1 MKDLP
6 ESHTAD
12 THTLDVP
19 EPRRPESEGVS
30 PPVGRTIGGW
40 RPLLL
45 RLHFYAGVLVAPF
58 LAIAAL
64 TGLAYTLTPQLD
76 RLVYADELYVEE
88 VGTTPRPLA
97 EQISAALAAHPEGT
111 FGSVLTGD
119 APDRT
124 TRVVLSV
131 PGLGDRQRTVYVDPY
146 TGRVQG
152 ALTTWWG
159 STPLTTWLD
168 DLHRNLHLGAFG
180 RHYSETAASWLWI
193 VALGG
198 LVLWLARRRQA
209 LGASQASQ
217 ASETSQARR
226 ARRMRAVL
234 LPDLTAR
241 GRRRT
246 LGWHGSLGVWLL
258 VGLLFLSA
266 TGLTWSRYAGEHF
279 SRVLDAADSHMPS
292 LDTTLPQAASTTT
305 TGGGG
310 GAHQGHAV
318 DGPGTTD
325 AGTTDAG
332 TTDAGTTD
340 AGTTDAGATDAG
352 AVASSVAEPVDR
364 VVSAARAAG
373 LDGPIEVTP
382 ATDTATAWS
391 AAQTDG
397 RWPVRFDQVAV
408 NPVDGR
414 VVNEVRWEDW
424 PLLAQLTK
432 LGVRAHMGELFG
444 VANQILL
451 AGLALGL
458 LCMIV
463 WGYRMWWQRRPSR
476 GDRAGIV
483 GPPPARGA
491 WRRLPKPA
499 LAALILITAAVGWA
513 PVLGV
518 TLLVFLLLDLTAGL
532 LARRRRKPARGASA

>member
-1 MKDLP
+1 MTTLDKSGSSPDDAATDAAHMNDLP
-6 ESHTAD
+6 ETRSPAARTA
-12 THTLDVP
+12 DVP
-19 EPRRPESEGVS
+19 EPREPESESVS
-30 PPVGRTIGGW
+30 PPVGRTSRGW

-76 RLVYADELYVEE
+76 RLVYADELYVDE
-88 VGTTPRPLA
+88 VGTMPRPLA

-111 FGSVLTGD
+111 FASVLTGD

-131 PGLGDRQRTVYVDPY
+131 PELGDRQRTVYVDPY

-152 ALTTWWG
+152 LLTTWWG

-168 DLHRNLHLGAFG
+168 DLHRNLHLGSFG

-209 LGASQASQ
+209 LGVSR
-217 ASETSQARR
+217 ARR
-226 ARRMRAVL
+226 ARGAL

-246 LGWHGSLGVWLL
+246 LGWHGSLGMWLL

-266 TGLTWSRYAGEHF
+266 TGLTWSRYAGENF
-279 SRVLDAADSHMPS
+279 SRVLDAADSHTPS
-292 LDTTLPQAASTTT
+292 LDTALPQATSTT
-305 TGGGG
+305 TGGVG

-318 DGPGTTD
+318 DGL
-325 AGTTDAG
+325 AA
-332 TTDAGTTD
+332 
-340 AGTTDAGATDAG
+340 TDAGATDAG
-352 AVASSVAEPVDR
+352 AVAASVAAPVDR
-364 VVSAARAAG
+364 VVAAARAAG

-382 ATDTATAWS
+382 AGDAASAWS
-391 AAQTDG
+391 VAQTDG

-408 NPVDGR
+408 NPVNGR

-424 PLLAQLTK
+424 PLLAQLSK

-458 LCMIV
+458 LCVIV
-463 WGYRMWWQRRPSR
+463 WGYRMWWQRRPTR
-476 GDRAGIV
+476 ADQAGIV

-499 LAALILITAAVGWA
+499 LALLILLTVAVGWA
-513 PVLGV
+513 LPALGV
-518 TLLVFLLLDLTAGL
+518 TLLAFLLLDLTAGL
-532 LARRRRKPARGASA
+532 LQRRRRKLARGASA